1 MCYTAKDSLN
11 AYVINFISSILLYKY
26 SNSNDMKILAL
37 FLLFVGQ
44 MQLFDYLFWVN
55 LKCNK
60 TNKLVTKLA
69 IIFNHLQPIVLFLLI
84 NYYGY
89 NQSSFSKTIITLYTI
104 FMIYYTVKLW
114 PDDNCTIKDSVCCS
128 LPYNPSDNKQVIKW
142 QWNSQKYKKIMYI
155 LFLISLVSLSLD
167 LKKDNNLIIFITI
180 GLFFISF
187 KIPVLSKSNG
197 RLWCYMAS
205 FVPLVLLIKEK
216 LF

>member
-60 TNKLVTKLA
+60 INKLVTKLA

-89 NQSSFSKTIITLYTI
+89 NQSSFSKTIITFI
-104 FMIYYTVKLW
+104 R
-114 PDDNCTIKDSVCCS
+114 
-128 LPYNPSDNKQVIKW
+128 
-142 QWNSQKYKKIMYI
+142 
-155 LFLISLVSLSLD
+155 LF
-167 LKKDNNLIIFITI
+167 N
-180 GLFFISF
+180 
-187 KIPVLSKSNG
+187 
-197 RLWCYMAS
+197 
-205 FVPLVLLIKEK
+205 
-216 LF
+216 